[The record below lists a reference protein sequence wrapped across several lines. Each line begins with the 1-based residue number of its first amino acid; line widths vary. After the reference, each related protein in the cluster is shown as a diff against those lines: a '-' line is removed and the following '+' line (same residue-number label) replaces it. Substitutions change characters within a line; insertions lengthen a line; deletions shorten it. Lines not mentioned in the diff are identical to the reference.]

1 MEESKS
7 FRQPAK
13 SCLPSA
19 CQSARVSSH
28 AHTLFEVRCKSRRGK
43 ISLAIRTDAF
53 RLFLQ
58 GRNSGRGRNR
68 LTEDVHLTFR
78 LGRIA
83 AAIRVVTEFGQLEN
97 ASLDRSVKSNIKKYY
112 KISKAT
118 SRSKY
123 RKYVL

>member
-1 MEESKS
+1 
-7 FRQPAK
+7 
-13 SCLPSA
+13 
-19 CQSARVSSH
+19 
-28 AHTLFEVRCKSRRGK
+28 VRRKSRRGK
-43 ISLAIRTDAF
+43 ISLAIWADAF

-97 ASLDRSVKSNIKKYY
+97 ASLDRSVKVTLKNVTRFQKQQAVQSTENMFCKLMSYVTYQNHDRSENITFKINIKKF
-112 KISKAT
+112 KSC
-118 SRSKY
+118 
-123 RKYVL
+123 